1 MEKAKPKNQRKATGP
16 WNYFPDCHVC
26 QGMKQGRGQTSADLT
41 KLFAEA
47 NAKQSAQLRPG
58 KN

>member
-1 MEKAKPKNQRKATGP
+1 MEKTKPKNRRKNTGP

-26 QGMKQGRGQTSADLT
+26 QGMKHGRGQTPEDLS

-47 NAKQSAQLRPG
+47 NVKQGAEL
-58 KN
+58 